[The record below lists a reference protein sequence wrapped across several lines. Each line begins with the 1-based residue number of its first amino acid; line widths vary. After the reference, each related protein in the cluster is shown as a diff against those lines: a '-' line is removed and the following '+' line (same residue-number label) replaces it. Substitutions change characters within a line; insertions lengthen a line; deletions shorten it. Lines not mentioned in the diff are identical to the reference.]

1 MPYTYAFCV
10 LLSAFLIFQIQPMMG
25 KFILPWF
32 GGTPT
37 VWSTVLLFFQALLT
51 GGYAYAYWLLGR
63 LRDRLQG
70 ILHLVLLGI
79 SLAFL
84 LVAALTWRSPLT
96 PDVSWRPQDN
106 DLPIWGILRVLAVSV
121 AVPYFLL
128 SSNST
133 LMQAWFNRDKRGQ
146 TPYRLYALSNVG
158 SLLALISYPI
168 LFEPLLTLRTQA
180 YAWSAG
186 YVVFAFS
193 AAYLALRTYRRV
205 GADDAPGSR
214 DSQPG
219 EDQRPKPGAHLLWI
233 GLAACAS
240 TLLVSV
246 TSQIT
251 QEVAV
256 IPFLWVIP
264 LTIYLLTFILA
275 FSGGYGYSRQLYLI
289 AFFVVSFV
297 SLWML
302 VKWPPFSI
310 TVQIIVYAL
319 LLFIC
324 CMICHTE
331 LFKLRP
337 HPRSLPSFY
346 LMVALGGAVGG
357 IYVNLLAPLLFST
370 GLWELQWGLVA
381 CGALVAIVLQSEHTV
396 AQPTPT
402 QRARASGKQR
412 KRQRRDR
419 PRQRDV
425 RKGWGLAPVVWV
437 LSVATLLLGGCTIL
451 IMRTISSETLFATR
465 SFYGV
470 SRVWEIRADQPKIHA
485 HQLTHGK
492 TVHGFQF
499 TDQVLRILPTTFY
512 AESSGVGLSIL
523 NHPTR
528 PGELRVGALGL
539 GIGVLASYGQPGDVF
554 RFYEINPDV
563 IRIAE
568 GEGGYFSFLADSKAD
583 VHVIPG
589 DARVSL
595 ERELASDGPQN
606 FDLLVLDAFSGDA
619 VPVHL
624 LTKEAFE
631 IYLRHL
637 EQDGIMAIH
646 VSNRYFDLALEVY
659 RLADEF
665 NLSTALIEDRGD
677 GIQSYDSV
685 WMLLTRE
692 RDFLDLPVIAARA
705 AQRPPIPARVPVW
718 TDDFSNLL
726 QVLR

>member
-1 MPYTYAFCV
+1 MAQYYAFCV
-10 LLSAFLIFQIQPMMG
+10 LLSAFLIFQVQPMMG

-63 LRDRLQG
+63 LRARLQG
-70 ILHLVLLGI
+70 IVHLVLLGI
-79 SLAFL
+79 SLALL
-84 LVAALTWRSPLT
+84 LVAALSWRSPLT
-96 PDVSWRPQDN
+96 PGVSWRPQDN
-106 DLPIWGILRVLAVSV
+106 ALPIWSILRVLAVSV

-133 LMQAWFNRDKRGQ
+133 LMQAWFSRDERDQ

-180 YAWSAG
+180 YVWSAG
-186 YVVFAFS
+186 YVLFVFS

-205 GADDAPGSR
+205 GAGDTPGSR

-219 EDQRPKPGAHLLWI
+219 GDKRPSIGVHLLWI

-256 IPFLWVIP
+256 IPFLWIIP

-275 FSGGYGYSRQLYLI
+275 FSGGYGYSRRIYLI
-289 AFFVVSFV
+289 AFFVVSLV

-337 HPRSLPSFY
+337 HPRFLPSFY

-357 IYVNLLAPLLFST
+357 IYVNLLAPLMFST

-381 CGALVAIVLQSEHTV
+381 CGALVVIVLQSEQGV

-402 QRARASGKQR
+402 QRARASGKRR
-412 KRQRRDR
+412 KRQRRPG
-419 PRQRDV
+419 PRQRFWTS
-425 RKGWGLAPVVWV
+425 RWRPAPVVWV
-437 LSVATLLLGGCTIL
+437 LSIATLLLGGCTIL
-451 IMRTISSETLFATR
+451 IMRAISSETLFATR

-470 SRVWEIRADQPKIHA
+470 SRVWEINADQPKIHA
-485 HQLTHGK
+485 YQLTHGK

-512 AESSGVGLSIL
+512 AESSGVGLSFL
-523 NHPTR
+523 NHPAR

-539 GIGVLASYGQPGDVF
+539 GIGVIAAYGQPGDVF

-568 GEGGYFSFLADSKAD
+568 GEGGYFSFLSDSKAEVD
-583 VHVIPG
+583 VIPG

-595 ERELASDGPQN
+595 ERELADDGPQD

-619 VPVHL
+619 VPIHL

-631 IYLRHL
+631 IYLQHL
-637 EQDGIMAIH
+637 DQDGIMAIH

-665 NLSTALIEDRGD
+665 SLNAALIEDRGD